1 LIQGSLARR
10 YARALLASVGDEFA
24 RAHADLSAIV
34 GSLRGAPEVLEFF
47 ANPTVSRKRK
57 AEVVEKLIEAGKPH
71 PLVANFLRVLAAR
84 NRLSYLEDI
93 ARVFD
98 ELVDERLGRVKAEVV
113 SPAPLQ
119 ADQAERIREALARA
133 TGKQVELST
142 RVDPAIL
149 GGLVAKVGSKVFDGS
164 LRTQLGALRDELLG
178 RG

>member
-1 LIQGSLARR
+1 MIQGSLARR
-10 YARALLASVGDEFA
+10 YARALLASVGDDFE

-34 GSLRGAPEVLEFF
+34 GSLRDAPEVMEFF
-47 ANPTVSRKRK
+47 ADPTVSRKRK
-57 AEVVEKLIEAGKPH
+57 ADAVEKLIEAGKPH

-84 NRLSYLEDI
+84 NRLGHLEDI

-113 SPAPLQ
+113 SAAPLA
-119 ADQAERIREALARA
+119 ADQEARIRETLVRA
-133 TGKQVELST
+133 TRREVELST
-142 RVDPAIL
+142 RVDPSIL

-164 LRTQLGALRDELLG
+164 LRTQLGALRDELLR